1 MDIKKQYTFPHYY
14 VGGVFLRKRVLNELH
29 FDETMNF
36 WEDALAINQV
46 IVSEGKYGLIQ
57 DTFYFYR
64 KREDESSLV
73 DTAWHKKERY
83 TTLLSSGYGQL
94 FAYSRKKHHRIIPY
108 VQYMVAYHMRLMM
121 MKSKQSIIEEILS
134 EEELAAL
141 RDDVQKVLKKIK
153 VKYIIIM
160 HI

>member
-1 MDIKKQYTFPHYY
+1 MLWILKTIY
-14 VGGVFLRKRVLNELH
+14 VSTLLCRWRFLEKTCLNELH

-73 DTAWHKKERY
+73 DTAWHKKSVIQRCY
-83 TTLLSSGYGQL
+83 RPVMDSYLPTQGKSTIVL
-94 FAYSRKKHHRIIPY
+94 F
-108 VQYMVAYHMRLMM
+108 LMC
-121 MKSKQSIIEEILS
+121 STW
-134 EEELAAL
+134 
-141 RDDVQKVLKKIK
+141 
-153 VKYIIIM
+153 
-160 HI
+160 